1 MLLESPRRSKGF
13 LLVKSDV
20 LPFGDFII
28 LPRPYDI
35 GINILTFELM
45 KSIANNTLTT
55 VMLFMVGSYFIVIPA
70 MVLYLFLKKDDNL
83 YPLIIAGVSL
93 FIITDIIIKPIVG
106 ELRPCE
112 ISSLSWIQ
120 HSGCSALDKY
130 SFPSGHATVLTGL
143 PIFLENYR
151 VLQILYI
158 AWMLLSLFSKLY
170 LGLHY
175 LTDII
180 AGAIISIILSYAIH
194 AYKTQIN
201 SFVDGLMGKIFK
213 NGIIG

>member
-1 MLLESPRRSKGF
+1 M
-13 LLVKSDV
+13 
-20 LPFGDFII
+20 FGDHII

-35 GINILTFELM
+35 WINILTFELV
-45 KSIANNTLTT
+45 KDIANNTLTK
-55 VMLFMVGSYFIVIPA
+55 VMQLMVSSYMIVIPA

-83 YPLIIAGVSL
+83 YPLIIAGISL
-93 FIITDIIIKPIVG
+93 FVITDIIIKPIVG

-112 ISSLSWIQ
+112 ISSLSWIE
-120 HSGCSALDKY
+120 HTGCSALDKY

-143 PIFLENYR
+143 PIFLEKYR

-180 AGAIISIILSYAIH
+180 AGAIISIVLSYAIH
-194 AYKTQIN
+194 AYKAQIN
-201 SFVDGLMGKIFK
+201 SFAKNLLGRIFK
-213 NGIIG
+213 NGTIG